1 MTDAPGAMFAPVTEE
16 TTTTTIIIIIII
28 IIIISERRIA
38 RVWNLE
44 TAVVPVVIG
53 ALGSI
58 PKNQQSVADEDLNN
72 PSSGRCVREC
82 CFLQ

>member
-16 TTTTTIIIIIII
+16 TTTTIIIIIII

-58 PKNQQSVADEDLNN
+58 PKNQQNVADEDLNN
-72 PSSGRCVREC
+72 PSGGRCVSEC